1 MGKIITKKHPTIS
14 SQEENMPP
22 TKDEWARK
30 KISFHTH
37 KFDQIEA
44 EVRDIKDKQV
54 FLSSLFGQALISGL
68 IQKVKID
75 EWERQIPFKSM
86 SVFRPIDI
94 PLNIRST
101 FEKLNEDFSD
111 FSNRIVWCNEL
122 KNCLSKFEEELEEY
136 DVKYLSWFVSTLKD
150 VFSYNYAETIT
161 KAQLDLLKK
170 GIEIIYDKQENCDK
184 DSFAEYHLQLV
195 ESGLSL
201 LPTTQKAIDE
211 FGE

>member
-1 MGKIITKKHPTIS
+1 MGKLLKKHIPTS
-14 SQEENMPP
+14 SQEDNLPLFE
-22 TKDEWARK
+22 DEWTRQQLLR
-30 KISFHTH
+30 HTH
-37 KFDQIEA
+37 ELDQHRA
-44 EVRDIKDKQV
+44 EIRDIKEILSEQLKNVKTEWKKQISQQSIY
-54 FLSSLFGQALISGL
+54 LSRSVDVPINIKAT
-68 IQKVKID
+68 
-75 EWERQIPFKSM
+75 FK
-86 SVFRPIDI
+86 
-94 PLNIRST
+94 
-101 FEKLNEDFSD
+101 KLEEDFSD

-136 DVKYLSWFVSTLKD
+136 DTKYLSWFVSTLRD

-161 KAQLDLLKK
+161 EEQLGLLKN
-170 GIEIIYDKQENCDK
+170 GIETIYEKQENCAK